1 MILYVENSKDS
12 IKKLLSNEQKISY
25 LMNKFV
31 KFVGYKISTEKYV
44 AFLTQ

>member
-25 LMNKFV
+25 LMNKFM
-31 KFVGYKISTEKYV
+31 KCVGYKISIQKYV
-44 AFLTQ
+44 AFLKQ